1 MRLTNPLWYL
11 AALAVALGG
20 SMTGTAIAA
29 SAWDGVRS
37 AEVSPAV
44 KPVDAKGGALAVFT
58 DQAQVD
64 REIACTTQ
72 PADQSDTGSDVGPQ
86 AVPEAALDLS
96 VDSGGTRW
104 HLLAIDTSGPT
115 GVTVQCAPTD
125 GRPDNAGYG
134 YAVVDGF
141 DAANRGQRIGM
152 LALGA
157 GLLLAA
163 LIFWQRRRARST
175 GGES

>member
-37 AEVSPAV
+37 AEVTPAV
-44 KPVDAKGGALAVFT
+44 KPVDAKDGALAVFT
-58 DQAQVD
+58 DQAQD
-64 REIACTTQ
+64 GREIACTTRPVDQ
-72 PADQSDTGSDVGPQ
+72 PEAEPD

-104 HLLAIDTSGPT
+104 HLLAIDTSGPAS
-115 GVTVQCAPTD
+115 VTVQCAPTD

-141 DAANRGQRIGM
+141 DAANRGQSIGM
-152 LALGA
+152 LGLGT

-163 LIFWQRRRARST
+163 LIFWQRRRARSSDVD
-175 GGES
+175 G